1 MNPAVEKVP
10 LTLRFCAHSG
20 DFAPSHAEDVTG
32 GLSTGSCILCREVA
46 ANTMCLGK
54 PNKLNEEFPPW
65 QFCWWSFFGWW
76 KGDPFQKLLRDLRV
90 RDRKVTSSES
100 PGLYCNRKLRGVAKT
115 LIAVGEW
122 SIDLFLVKGNRFWPS
137 QIQCFGRTQY
147 RTVCWVFLYIY
158 IHCWDVFAWWEVYP
172 ETMGWFNHQAI
183 QKLSTHLNLTV
194 LKVPSMW
201 APLGLLSLLLTS
213 LGSMNLWIIETTL
226 PETNIAPENRPSQK
240 ETSIPTIHFQVLC

>member
-1 MNPAVEKVP
+1 
-10 LTLRFCAHSG
+10 
-20 DFAPSHAEDVTG
+20 
-32 GLSTGSCILCREVA
+32 
-46 ANTMCLGK
+46 MCLGK

-65 QFCWWSFFGWW
+65 QFCWWSFFGCW

-158 IHCWDVFAWWEVYP
+158 NSLLRCFCMVGSLSRNNGLVQPPSHSKTLNPPQSDSP
-172 ETMGWFNHQAI
+172 EGAFHVGTSWFVIVAPYVSWFNE
-183 QKLSTHLNLTV
+183 LVDYRNY
-194 LKVPSMW
+194 PPW
-201 APLGLLSLLLTS
+201 
-213 LGSMNLWIIETTL
+213 N
-226 PETNIAPENRPSQK
+226 
-240 ETSIPTIHFQVLC
+240 